1 MPNQERKER
10 AVNALTKYR
19 GRITSEERIA
29 SFAARFVEQE
39 CAWKDVKK
47 EPPTD
52 TMLVLLKDSKTN
64 IVRLGYPDGWRRLAD
79 SKSAEGI
86 CPAAVDEDSLGSQ
99 DRKLLSCTD

>member
-64 IVRLGYPDGWRRLAD
+64 IVRLGYPTAGGGWQIQEAPKGFVPLQWMR
-79 SKSAEGI
+79 I
-86 CPAAVDEDSLGSQ
+86 P
-99 DRKLLSCTD
+99 